1 MQWEKDLEAKHAAE
15 IFIWR
20 GRSGNP
26 GLRLIHRLES
36 AENVHGLNRVGSSR
50 VPYVTNRETQTH
62 PIYTHLTYTTG
73 DLHIRPHP
81 QRWTENQGIL
91 SENLAAIASQ
101 KWGVRDWWTNLLVFN
116 KLCWFFVSTVI
127 YFLLHVLSIHVFG
140 IYFKVLLFP
149 YLFPPSEFLHE
160 FHEATSVSYW
170 FWSTHPFHHIQCI
183 AQNIAEIPKT
193 HLVNSHVLKLT
204 LY

>member
-101 KWGVRDWWTNLLVFN
+101 KWGVRDWWTNLLVFD

-127 YFLLHVLSIHVFG
+127 YFLLHVLSIHIFG

-149 YLFPPSEFLHE
+149 YLFPPSEVPSWVSWGHICVLLILE
-160 FHEATSVSYW
+160 YSSLSSYSVH
-170 FWSTHPFHHIQCI
+170 ST
-183 AQNIAEIPKT
+183 EYSW
-193 HLVNSHVLKLT
+193 NSKDSSC
-204 LY
+204 